1 VLATPIVV
9 FDRMIGVLGLHRGQ
23 KGRWSTGDI
32 SLAEAVAR
40 EIGLAIRTA
49 ELLEES
55 SRQARI
61 ERGFYRIAS
70 VLSHPISLAETLTA
84 VAQAAAEALGGASAA
99 VVMPMDEGL
108 ELAGSHQLPKKLAA
122 FLQAGIEHTSPLG
135 GAARSRRLLV
145 ASRLVGDERFDEAW
159 QRVTTAYE
167 YRSLLAVPVEALRDD
182 DAGLVLVFFADERAF
197 TDDDLE
203 LARTLAG
210 AARGAL
216 ERSELFES
224 ERSARALA
232 QQLAR
237 TGSLFST
244 ELDPAAVLDE
254 LVEQAPGLLGADACA
269 IRLLE
274 EDELVVSAAWGDG
287 AEEALGSRAASTARL
302 AGDVVHSRV
311 PVSVGNV
318 GEDRRLREADP
329 LLAAGYSAYLGVPLV
344 GSEGALHGVLAV
356 YSRRPRAWRE
366 EEVEAL
372 AALSGNASAA
382 LASAELYQRVALE
395 KERSVAIL
403 ANIADGIVAVDRDGD
418 VVLWNA
424 AAERITGVPASEALG
439 RTPQQVLQR
448 NLESGE
454 TVPAGDRLVSIRR
467 GSDEVW
473 LSLTEAVM
481 RDPAGAVAG
490 RIFAFRDISSERVVE
505 EMKSEFVS
513 AVSQELR
520 RPLTSIYGFAETLL
534 RQDVVFGDEERR
546 TFMGYIASE
555 AERLTR
561 IVDRLLNVARLDS
574 GDLQVHLAPTD
585 VRTVVS
591 EVVTSAEQ
599 AAQVNGRRFEL
610 DLPAEPLDAEADREK
625 LRQILGDL
633 VDNAVKYSPH
643 GGTVTIA
650 ARRKDERVEV
660 RVIDEGGGVPAAERQ
675 LIFAKFHR
683 GSSAAREGS
692 PGGTGLGLFIAQRLV
707 SAMGGRIWVDSAQG
721 RGASFVFELPAAA
734 RD

>member
-1 VLATPIVV
+1 
-9 FDRMIGVLGLHRGQ
+9 
-23 KGRWSTGDI
+23 
-32 SLAEAVAR
+32 
-40 EIGLAIRTA
+40 
-49 ELLEES
+49 
-55 SRQARI
+55 
-61 ERGFYRIAS
+61 
-70 VLSHPISLAETLTA
+70 
-84 VAQAAAEALGGASAA
+84 
-99 VVMPMDEGL
+99 
-108 ELAGSHQLPKKLAA
+108 
-122 FLQAGIEHTSPLG
+122 
-135 GAARSRRLLV
+135 
-145 ASRLVGDERFDEAW
+145 
-159 QRVTTAYE
+159 
-167 YRSLLAVPVEALRDD
+167 
-182 DAGLVLVFFADERAF
+182 
-197 TDDDLE
+197 
-203 LARTLAG
+203 
-210 AARGAL
+210 
-216 ERSELFES
+216 
-224 ERSARALA
+224 
-232 QQLAR
+232 
-237 TGSLFST
+237 
-244 ELDPAAVLDE
+244 
-254 LVEQAPGLLGADACA
+254 
-269 IRLLE
+269 
-274 EDELVVSAAWGDG
+274 
-287 AEEALGSRAASTARL
+287 
-302 AGDVVHSRV
+302 
-311 PVSVGNV
+311 
-318 GEDRRLREADP
+318 
-329 LLAAGYSAYLGVPLV
+329 
-344 GSEGALHGVLAV
+344 
-356 YSRRPRAWRE
+356 
-366 EEVEAL
+366 
-372 AALSGNASAA
+372 
-382 LASAELYQRVALE
+382 
-395 KERSVAIL
+395 
-403 ANIADGIVAVDRDGD
+403 
-418 VVLWNA
+418 
-424 AAERITGVPASEALG
+424 
-439 RTPQQVLQR
+439 
-448 NLESGE
+448 
-454 TVPAGDRLVSIRR
+454 
-467 GSDEVW
+467 
-473 LSLTEAVM
+473 
-481 RDPAGAVAG
+481 
-490 RIFAFRDISSERVVE
+490 VVE